1 MSAAP
6 QFSSLPPRHFW
17 RRVVAYL
24 VDVIIIEIALVIL
37 FFALSM
43 VTPWNLS
50 IPFFQNRQCSPAAS
64 GPLAEKVE
72 AQWPLKPGET
82 RVNELCHISWL
93 GSEGYDLFISS
104 VSSHDGAMTYTRS
117 FSAAVDKSGNPVDS
131 GTAVNTLM
139 SVVVLLIMPL
149 ALAYGSANGRRTPGK
164 RLLSLH
170 VATVDG
176 GPPGLSTELKREVLK
191 FLPIVI
197 LALLNIIW
205 FFVPKPVQTDFDHL
219 IQQMIQQARDGNIVA
234 AGGSTV
240 SGSLTLIVLI
250 LGLIWWIYP
259 LIVWRGQTL
268 YDRFSGCKVMK
279 A

>member
-1 MSAAP
+1 MSAEP
-6 QFSSLPPRHFW
+6 QFSRLPPRHFW

-24 VDVIIIEIALVIL
+24 IDVIIIEIALVLL
-37 FFALSM
+37 FFVVST

-50 IPFFQNRQCSPAAS
+50 VPLFQNRQCSPTAS
-64 GPLAEKVE
+64 GPLVEKIE
-72 AQWPLKPGET
+72 AQWPMKPGET
-82 RVNELCHISWL
+82 RVNRLCHISWL
-93 GSEGYDLFISS
+93 GSEGYDLFLSS

-117 FSAAVDKSGNPVDS
+117 FSAAVDKSGNPVDP

-191 FLPIVI
+191 FLPILI

-205 FFVPKPVQTDFDHL
+205 FFAVKSVQPDFDH
-219 IQQMIQQARDGNIVA
+219 IIEQTIRQVRDGNVVT
-234 AGGSTV
+234 TV
-240 SGSLTLIVLI
+240 GLTASGALTAIVLI
-250 LGLIWWIYP
+250 FGLIWWIYP

-268 YDRFSGCKVMK
+268 YDRFSDCKVMK
-279 A
+279 G

>member
-24 VDVIIIEIALVIL
+24 IDVIIIEIALVIL

-50 IPFFQNRQCSPAAS
+50 IPFFQNRQCSPTAS
-64 GPLAEKVE
+64 GPLVEKVE
-72 AQWPLKPGET
+72 AQWSLKPGET
-82 RVNELCHISWL
+82 RANELCHISWL
-93 GSEGYDLFISS
+93 GSQGYDLFISS

-117 FSAAVDKSGNPVDS
+117 FSAAVDKSGNPVDP

-149 ALAYGSANGRRTPGK
+149 ALAYGSANGRRMPGK

-176 GPPGLSTELKREVLK
+176 GPPGFSTELKRELLK
-191 FLPIVI
+191 FLPIII
-197 LALLNIIW
+197 LALFNIIG
-205 FFVPKPVQTDFDHL
+205 FLAVKSVQPDFDQL
-219 IQQMIQQARDGNIVA
+219 IQQMIQQARDGNIVT
-234 AGGSTV
+234 AGGLTV
-240 SGSLTLIVLI
+240 SVVLPAIVLI
-250 LGLIWWIYP
+250 LGLIWWLYP

-268 YDRFSGCKVMK
+268 YDRFSGCKVIK